1 MDQASVL
8 GSAVG
13 PEEQRP
19 STSRRLHHRS
29 GLASAS
35 APHHESP
42 DRQASAT
49 PQQLK
54 AINAPS
60 PGESLP
66 VVLIVDDDGPVR
78 SFFRIALEGTASSI
92 EAPDGEQALRM
103 LERLGGHNVDLVLLD
118 YVIPNQSGLEI
129 LRAVRRRWPWLPVV
143 IITGFGSEDVAI
155 HAFRA
160 GARDYLRKPIDVDQ
174 LRQTVVTL
182 TAKRLSGTRPGPE
195 PLGAESHVPRAIHP
209 GIARALTYAGEHFT
223 ESITLSEIAR
233 EAFLSK
239 FHFCRLFHREI
250 GFSFREY
257 LQGLRVRRAK
267 GLLADPNL
275 SVTEVAYAAG
285 FNDLSNFDKVFRKI
299 VGVPPS
305 AYRRTILPS

>member
-1 MDQASVL
+1 MDQASVFEVAAGL
-8 GSAVG
+8 
-13 PEEQRP
+13 EEQRHRA
-19 STSRRLHHRS
+19 SRRPHHPS

-35 APHHESP
+35 LPRPESP
-42 DRQASAT
+42 DRRAT
-49 PQQLK
+49 TAPQELK
-54 AINAPS
+54 AMDS
-60 PGESLP
+60 LSRSESLP
-66 VVLIVDDDGPVR
+66 VVLVVDDDETVR
-78 SFFRIALEGTASSI
+78 SFVRIALEEKATMV

-129 LRAVRRRWPWLPVV
+129 LRVVRRRWPWLPVV

-174 LRQTVVTL
+174 LRQTVVKL
-182 TAKRLSGTRPGPE
+182 TAKNLSGPRPGRE
-195 PLGAESHVPRAIHP
+195 PLGAESHVPRAVHP
-209 GIARALTYAGEHFT
+209 SIARAVTYAGEHFT

-239 FHFCRLFHREI
+239 FHFCRLFHREM

-257 LQGLRVRRAK
+257 LQGLKIRRAK
-267 GLLADPNL
+267 ALLADPSL